1 MMGVVFPELKDN
13 EKKIQ
18 DMIRDEE
25 QSFENTLAKVILVS
39 TFQKNSLN
47 HSNFSVKFAA
57 FLHWMN
63 LCLLQINVYI
73 ILRVVLIRWISVLK
87 ASPRRRLGDA

>member
-1 MMGVVFPELKDN
+1 MMGDVFPELKDN

-39 TFQKNSLN
+39 TF
-47 HSNFSVKFAA
+47 
-57 FLHWMN
+57 
-63 LCLLQINVYI
+63 
-73 ILRVVLIRWISVLK
+73 
-87 ASPRRRLGDA
+87 